1 MEDYG
6 QDAERT
12 GQAPN
17 PDRLIADQPSSPDRR
32 SAIATGAE
40 NLQMP
45 VRHASEIYGQ
55 RERPY
60 DMRWGTPEQVKRQFG
75 INATVLKSAW
85 ASGWVRARQGNWEN
99 DDKRTQTIYC
109 FEDIHGF
116 IERVMH
122 RVSEKYAEKWWTDD
136 NVLVMAEKNP
146 DGPYRRRVAQGGAKV
161 RKDGFARLPKN
172 PVD

>member
-1 MEDYG
+1 MGDFR

-12 GQAPN
+12 G
-17 PDRLIADQPSSPDRR
+17 RT
-32 SAIATGAE
+32 IATGAE
-40 NLQMP
+40 NLQIP
-45 VRHASEIYGQ
+45 VRSASEIYGQ

-60 DMRWGTPEQVKRQFG
+60 DMRWGTPEQVKHEFG
-75 INATVLKSAW
+75 INVNVLKSAW

-99 DDKRTQTIYC
+99 DSKRVQTIYC

-122 RVSEKYAEKWWTDD
+122 RVSEKYAENWWTDD
-136 NVLVMAEKNP
+136 NVLFMSEKRP
-146 DGPYRRRVAQGGAKV
+146 EGPYRRRLTSKGAKV

>member
-1 MEDYG
+1 MGDFR

-12 GQAPN
+12 GRTPN
-17 PDRLIADQPSSPDRR
+17 PDRLIADQPSSLDRR

-40 NLQMP
+40 NLQIP
-45 VRHASEIYGQ
+45 VRSVSEIYGQ

-60 DMRWGTPEQVKRQFG
+60 DFRWGTPEQVKHEFG
-75 INATVLKSAW
+75 ITVNVLKAAW
-85 ASGWVRARQGNWEN
+85 VSGWVRARQGNWEH
-99 DDKRTQTIYC
+99 DSKRVQTVYC

-116 IERVMH
+116 VERVMH
-122 RVSEKYAEKWWTDD
+122 RVSKEYAEKWWTDD
-136 NVLVMAEKNP
+136 CVRNLSEKNP
-146 DGPYRRRVAQGGAKV
+146 DGPYQRRIELGGAKV

>member
-1 MEDYG
+1 MKIEM
-6 QDAERT
+6 
-12 GQAPN
+12 
-17 PDRLIADQPSSPDRR
+17 
-32 SAIATGAE
+32 AE
-40 NLQMP
+40 NP
-45 VRHASEIYGQ
+45 ETCEVRCASEIFGT

-60 DMRWGTPEQVKRQFG
+60 DFRWGTPDLVKSEFG
-75 INATVLKSAW
+75 MGVAALKAAW

-122 RVSEKYAEKWWTDD
+122 RVSEKYAENWWTDD
-136 NVLVMAEKNP
+136 NVLFMSEKRP
-146 DGPYRRRVAQGGAKV
+146 EGPYRRRLTSKGTKV